1 MTSRGSAPRR
11 ATHMA
16 VPDKDKSASKGDSGQ
31 IGQVIDLVK
40 EYARQETLGPIKGA
54 GRWLAAGAA
63 GAVLLGTGCVFLVL
77 GVLRMVQNE
86 FGRSFRG
93 SWVTL
98 LPYLFAFVASLAVVG
113 VAAWRIS
120 KKKTLQK
127 ERR

>member
-1 MTSRGSAPRR
+1 M
-11 ATHMA
+11 
-16 VPDKDKSASKGDSGQ
+16 PDKDRSVSKGDSGS

-63 GAVLLGTGCVFLVL
+63 GAVLIGTGCVLLVL
-77 GVLRMVQNE
+77 GALRMVQNE
-86 FGRSFRG
+86 YGKSFRG
-93 SWVTL
+93 SWVSL
-98 LPYLFAFVASLAVVG
+98 LPYLFALIVSVLVMA

>member
-1 MTSRGSAPRR
+1 
-11 ATHMA
+11 MA
-16 VPDKDKSASKGDSGQ
+16 VPDKDKSAANGDAGQ
-31 IGQVIDLVK
+31 IGQVIELVK

-93 SWVTL
+93 SWVTM

>member
-1 MTSRGSAPRR
+1 MV
-11 ATHMA
+11 
-16 VPDKDKSASKGDSGQ
+16 VPDKDRSVSEGDAGQ
-31 IGQVIDLVK
+31 IGQVIELVK
-40 EYARQETLGPIKGA
+40 DYARQETLGPIKGA

-63 GAVLLGTGCVFLVL
+63 GAVLIGTGCVFLVL

-86 FGRSFRG
+86 FGKTFRG
-93 SWVTL
+93 SWMTL
-98 LPYLFAFVASLAVVG
+98 LPYLFAFVASLAVMG

>member
-1 MTSRGSAPRR
+1 MV
-11 ATHMA
+11 
-16 VPDKDKSASKGDSGQ
+16 VPEKDRSVSQRDSGQ

-54 GRWLAAGAA
+54 GRWLAAGVA
-63 GAVLLGTGCVFLVL
+63 GAVLIGSGCVFLVL

-93 SWVTL
+93 RWVSL
-98 LPYLFAFVASLAVVG
+98 LPYLFAFVVSVVVMG
-113 VAAWRIS
+113 IAAWRIS

>member
-1 MTSRGSAPRR
+1 M
-11 ATHMA
+11 
-16 VPDKDKSASKGDSGQ
+16 PDKDKSVSQSDSGQ

-63 GAVLLGTGCVFLVL
+63 GAVLIGTGCVFLVL
-77 GVLRMVQNE
+77 GSLRMVQNE

-93 SWVTL
+93 NWVSL
-98 LPYLFAFVASLAVVG
+98 LPYLFAFVVSLAVIG
-113 VAAWRIS
+113 VAAWRIT

-127 ERR
+127 ESR

>member
-1 MTSRGSAPRR
+1 
-11 ATHMA
+11 
-16 VPDKDKSASKGDSGQ
+16 VPDKDRSDSKGDSGQ

-63 GAVLLGTGCVFLVL
+63 GAVLIGMGCVLLVL
-77 GVLRMVQNE
+77 GALRMVQNE
-86 FGRSFRG
+86 FGKSFRG
-93 SWVTL
+93 SWVSL
-98 LPYLFAFVASLAVVG
+98 LPYLFALVVTVMVMA

-127 ERR
+127 VRR

>member
-1 MTSRGSAPRR
+1 
-11 ATHMA
+11 MA
-16 VPDKDKSASKGDSGQ
+16 VPDKDKSISQGDSGS

-63 GAVLLGTGCVFLVL
+63 GAALLGTGCVLLVL

-86 FGRSFRG
+86 FGKSFRG
-93 SWVTL
+93 SWVTM
-98 LPYLFAFVASLAVVG
+98 LPYLFAFIASLAVMAI
-113 VAAWRIS
+113 AAWRIV

-127 ERR
+127 GSG

>member
-1 MTSRGSAPRR
+1 
-11 ATHMA
+11 MA
-16 VPDKDKSASKGDSGQ
+16 VPDKDKSVSRDDSGQ

-63 GAVLLGTGCVFLVL
+63 GAVLIGTGCVFLVL

-93 SWVTL
+93 KWVSL
-98 LPYLFAFVASLAVVG
+98 LPYLFAFVVSVVVMG
-113 VAAWRIS
+113 IAAWRIS

>member
-1 MTSRGSAPRR
+1 
-11 ATHMA
+11 MA
-16 VPDKDKSASKGDSGQ
+16 VPDKDRSVSKDDSGQ
-31 IGQVIDLVK
+31 IGQVIELVK
-40 EYARQETLGPIKGA
+40 DYARQETLGPIKGA

-63 GAVLLGTGCVFLVL
+63 GALLLGTGCVFLVL
-77 GVLRMVQNE
+77 GSLRMLQNE

-93 SWVTL
+93 SWMSM
-98 LPYLFAFVASLAVVG
+98 LPYLFAFIASLAVMG

>member
-1 MTSRGSAPRR
+1 M
-11 ATHMA
+11 
-16 VPDKDKSASKGDSGQ
+16 PDKDKSASKGDAGQ

-40 EYARQETLGPIKGA
+40 DYARQETLGPIKGA

-93 SWVTL
+93 SWVTM
-98 LPYLFAFVASLAVVG
+98 LPYLFAFVASMSVIG

>member
-1 MTSRGSAPRR
+1 
-11 ATHMA
+11 
-16 VPDKDKSASKGDSGQ
+16 VPDKDKSVSQSDSGQ

-63 GAVLLGTGCVFLVL
+63 GAVLIGTGCVFLVL
-77 GVLRMVQNE
+77 GSLRMVQNE

-93 SWVTL
+93 SWVSL
-98 LPYLFAFVASLAVVG
+98 LPYLFAFVVSLAVIG
-113 VAAWRIS
+113 VAAWRIT

-127 ERR
+127 ESR